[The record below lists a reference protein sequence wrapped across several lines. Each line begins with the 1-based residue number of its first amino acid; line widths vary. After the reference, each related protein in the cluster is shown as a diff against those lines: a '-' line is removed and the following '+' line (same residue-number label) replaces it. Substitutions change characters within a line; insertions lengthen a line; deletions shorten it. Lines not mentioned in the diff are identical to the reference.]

1 MPALP
6 ALPRISRGPAFWLVA
21 TVLLLLMFA
30 ASAPSPLYVVYQARW
45 GFSAAVLTTVFAVYA
60 LFLLLALLVVG
71 SLSDHLGRRPVLIAS
86 ALLEAV
92 AMLLFVGASGVGW
105 LLVAR
110 AVQGVATGAATG
122 ALAAALI
129 DLQPER
135 RPGLGPLINGAF
147 ATLGLAAGA
156 LGSGLLVQY
165 APAPRTLVYVLLLAA
180 FLLAA
185 LALTALPET
194 AVRRPGAARSLLPRA
209 RVPRQARRAFTALV
223 PGMIANW
230 AVGGLYL
237 SLVPSL
243 VARVLHVGNH
253 LVGGLAIATLC
264 AAATVSSY
272 AMRGRAARPQLV
284 LGSAA
289 LAVGMLGTL
298 AALELDSLA
307 LLFVTT
313 AVAGVGFGVAFL
325 GTLST
330 LGPLAAAGE
339 RAELFA
345 TLYVVN
351 YLAFSLPAVVAG
363 FAVPHAGLL
372 RTAVVYG
379 GVVAALSVA
388 SLVAALLMGRQQPG
402 EARPLASSTGQEASD
417 ASAQES
423 TAQRAGRKA

>member
-1 MPALP
+1 M
-6 ALPRISRGPAFWLVA
+6 
-21 TVLLLLMFA
+21 
-30 ASAPSPLYVVYQARW
+30 
-45 GFSAAVLTTVFAVYA
+45 
-60 LFLLLALLVVG
+60 
-71 SLSDHLGRRPVLIAS
+71 
-86 ALLEAV
+86 
-92 AMLLFVGASGVGW
+92 
-105 LLVAR
+105 
-110 AVQGVATGAATG
+110 
-122 ALAAALI
+122 
-129 DLQPER
+129 
-135 RPGLGPLINGAF
+135 
-147 ATLGLAAGA
+147 
-156 LGSGLLVQY
+156 
-165 APAPRTLVYVLLLAA
+165 LLLAA

-330 LGPLAAAGE
+330 LGPLAAAG
-339 RAELFA
+339 
-345 TLYVVN
+345 
-351 YLAFSLPAVVAG
+351 S
-363 FAVPHAGLL
+363 
-372 RTAVVYG
+372 
-379 GVVAALSVA
+379 
-388 SLVAALLMGRQQPG
+388 GRSCS
-402 EARPLASSTGQEASD
+402 RPSTSSTTWPSACPRSSPASPSRMQ
-417 ASAQES
+417 ACCAPLWC
-423 TAQRAGRKA
+423 TAAWWPRSRWPRWWRPC